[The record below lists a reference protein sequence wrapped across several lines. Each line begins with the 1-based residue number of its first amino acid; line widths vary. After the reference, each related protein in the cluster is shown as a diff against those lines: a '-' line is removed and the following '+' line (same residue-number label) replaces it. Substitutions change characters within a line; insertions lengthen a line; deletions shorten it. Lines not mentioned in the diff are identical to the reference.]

1 MQSILAIET
10 SQASCAVAIR
20 TSEGIQQLS
29 CIAERKHASVL
40 LPMVADLLDQH
51 GVHPSELDSIAFGCG
66 PGSFTGARIAASVA
80 QGLAFGSDAS
90 VVPVSSLRALAH
102 TAAMQ
107 FDLSKEAAVFVAV
120 NAHMDEIYCAC
131 YRYDSS
137 MTAVQADALL
147 GKQGAGSQLKSAY
160 AQFSE
165 LTLVGNGISL
175 LELPMV
181 STSNTGLSTGLKAMV
196 EGVRADCIDL
206 QPSASSILQL
216 AEQSLENG
224 EQMAPEQA
232 VPAYLRG
239 RSAWKKMK
247 D

>member
-20 TSEGIQQLS
+20 TSDGIQQLS
-29 CIAERKHASVL
+29 CIAERKHGSVL
-40 LPMVADLLDQH
+40 LPMVAELLDQH

-90 VVPVSSLRALAH
+90 VVPVSSLRALSH

-107 FDLSKEAAVFVAV
+107 FDLSKDAAVFVAV

-131 YRYDSS
+131 YRNDSGMS
-137 MTAVQADALL
+137 AIQADALL
-147 GKQGAGSQLKSAY
+147 GKQDAGSQLMSVY
-160 AQFSE
+160 TQFSQ
-165 LTLVGNGISL
+165 LVLVGNGVSL
-175 LELPMV
+175 LELPGV
-181 STSNTGLSTGLKAMV
+181 STNTTDLLDSLMAQVEGLS
-196 EGVRADCIDL
+196 ADCIDL
-206 QPSASSILQL
+206 QPSAASILQF
-216 AEQSLENG
+216 AEQAIENG
-224 EQMAPEQA
+224 DQIAPEQA

-247 D
+247 E